1 MRSRGECAFLLL
13 GRGAV
18 RRLEFAGGRIA
29 LSEMDSIVQNGET
42 QHAPHP
48 QRLQLRDVKI
58 FHPCFPTLMCKHGAI
73 KLERGERETTLWS
86 NILLQRNTYFGNG
99 LKLVEALEGC
109 FLFLFLRTQ
118 GFW

>member
-1 MRSRGECAFLLL
+1 M
-13 GRGAV
+13 

-86 NILLQRNTYFGNG
+86 NILLQRNTYFGKG